1 MQILSLELDNI
12 KSYRHT
18 RLDFSPGINAVCGH
32 NGSGKTTILEAIGFA
47 LFDHLPY
54 NQQDFLRE
62 GEKTGTIRVQLE
74 ALDGRI
80 YEVVRKVGASGN
92 YYVADLETGTRL
104 AERSANVQEW
114 IRANALGIDGEA
126 DLSSLF
132 KNAIGVPQGLMTAD
146 FLGTA
151 ATRKAIFDPLLRVEE
166 YQRAW
171 EKLRDTERYVRD
183 RVAGVREEIAR
194 LRADVD
200 KIPETEREAGE
211 LRDRVRTSGEQL
223 DRLRAERGEC
233 EAMKTALDTLAGD
246 VAAAAAALREGD
258 YAAGLAR
265 NRRDDAATALTAAM
279 QAQAVVAVT
288 ETDFYALERIHRELA
303 ELDEIRAE
311 RDRLQSESGQV
322 AARLAA
328 VQETIESLDVERAQ
342 ALADG
347 QAAAAL
353 VPQVERQAALEER
366 IRAAAAALKERQQLV
381 AEMQA
386 ADAGIEALR
395 DRIAGRLK
403 TIESARA
410 AEREAARRADVEAAL
425 ATITATL
432 TEMAGLE
439 QQAKQLH
446 QEGSALR
453 QEHDAVLAEVKRAQD
468 IRTLMAGDE
477 PVAGQ
482 AEMLHARE
490 REMHEGLIRL
500 RAGLDYQEIARA
512 ELTRSHCP
520 LLDLT
525 CPVVASDAT
534 SLQHFD
540 DRVAADAARLA
551 TLEAEHAALLPQMGA
566 ADAAAS
572 RVHEWRVELARVEG
586 SETRLP
592 TLQERLAA
600 CRQEYAGLQ
609 TTLAGKSQLLDE
621 KAERDAELRA
631 IQRAEQ
637 IAGSLS
643 VLQQQQDHD
652 RHDLDE
658 RVGQRAALHERIEGL
673 AGAADDGKA
682 ARAELDA
689 LGDPRAT
696 QQQLMGTAARQ
707 AEIEGR
713 LRTAQQ
719 RLQEESDHLRALSAA
734 LQRFVGLDEKIA
746 DRKERAERHRP
757 GYERYIAHR
766 EEAGRVEERTAA
778 LQAAEALLAG
788 AEEAL
793 EVARERHTRLDE
805 SYDPAIHRTATTR
818 YTELSQEVARAEENM
833 RHLEQRVADIE
844 DDVAYYRRQ
853 EEKLVAQQAD
863 CDELGRTET
872 HLRFIRETIKTAGPE
887 VTRTLLANISQI
899 ANDIYAEIMDNHA
912 IELRWDPEYEV
923 VVRHGPEDRTFAQLS
938 GGEQMSA
945 ALAVRLALLKEM
957 SEVDLAFF
965 DEPTQNMDADRR
977 SNLADQIRAVR
988 GFRQLIVIS
997 HDDTFEHE
1005 TDHLIRLVKNED
1017 ETQVVA

>member
-74 ALDGRI
+74 ALDGRN
-80 YEVVRKVGASGN
+80 YEVVRKVGSSGN

-279 QAQAVVAVT
+279 QAQSVVAVT

-328 VQETIESLDVERAQ
+328 VQEMIESLDVERAQ
-342 ALADG
+342 ALA
-347 QAAAAL
+347 
-353 VPQVERQAALEER
+353 ERQAALEER

-432 TEMAGLE
+432 TEMAG
-439 QQAKQLH
+439 
-446 QEGSALR
+446 
-453 QEHDAVLAEVKRAQD
+453 
-468 IRTLMAGDE
+468 
-477 PVAGQ
+477 
-482 AEMLHARE
+482 
-490 REMHEGLIRL
+490 
-500 RAGLDYQEIARA
+500 
-512 ELTRSHCP
+512 
-520 LLDLT
+520 
-525 CPVVASDAT
+525 
-534 SLQHFD
+534 
-540 DRVAADAARLA
+540 
-551 TLEAEHAALLPQMGA
+551 
-566 ADAAAS
+566 
-572 RVHEWRVELARVEG
+572 
-586 SETRLP
+586 
-592 TLQERLAA
+592 
-600 CRQEYAGLQ
+600 
-609 TTLAGKSQLLDE
+609 
-621 KAERDAELRA
+621 
-631 IQRAEQ
+631 
-637 IAGSLS
+637 
-643 VLQQQQDHD
+643 
-652 RHDLDE
+652 
-658 RVGQRAALHERIEGL
+658 
-673 AGAADDGKA
+673 
-682 ARAELDA
+682 
-689 LGDPRAT
+689 
-696 QQQLMGTAARQ
+696 
-707 AEIEGR
+707 
-713 LRTAQQ
+713 
-719 RLQEESDHLRALSAA
+719 
-734 LQRFVGLDEKIA
+734 
-746 DRKERAERHRP
+746 
-757 GYERYIAHR
+757 
-766 EEAGRVEERTAA
+766 
-778 LQAAEALLAG
+778 
-788 AEEAL
+788 
-793 EVARERHTRLDE
+793 
-805 SYDPAIHRTATTR
+805 
-818 YTELSQEVARAEENM
+818 
-833 RHLEQRVADIE
+833 
-844 DDVAYYRRQ
+844 
-853 EEKLVAQQAD
+853 
-863 CDELGRTET
+863 
-872 HLRFIRETIKTAGPE
+872 
-887 VTRTLLANISQI
+887 
-899 ANDIYAEIMDNHA
+899 
-912 IELRWDPEYEV
+912 
-923 VVRHGPEDRTFAQLS
+923 
-938 GGEQMSA
+938 
-945 ALAVRLALLKEM
+945 
-957 SEVDLAFF
+957 
-965 DEPTQNMDADRR
+965 
-977 SNLADQIRAVR
+977 
-988 GFRQLIVIS
+988 
-997 HDDTFEHE
+997 
-1005 TDHLIRLVKNED
+1005 
-1017 ETQVVA
+1017 